1 MPGGTAGIRQTLRY
15 MRDAVRA
22 GIRDPNMRARN
33 QALAIVKGVAPKDFR
48 GEVVAVWDWVRENI
62 RFVRDIRG
70 IETVATPARTLDIG
84 QGDCD
89 DMAVLVSALL
99 ESLSHPTRFVAVGF
113 RPGELSHVFTESR
126 IGDRWVPLETSVDGA
141 YIGWYPPG
149 IRESMVQKI

>member
-1 MPGGTAGIRQTLRY
+1 

-22 GIRDPNMRARN
+22 GIRDPNMIARN
-33 QALAIVKGVAPKDFR
+33 KALEIVKGVAPKDFP
-48 GEVVAVWDWVRENI
+48 GEVEAVWDWVRNNI

-70 IETVATPARTLDIG
+70 IETVATPARTLELG

-89 DMAVLVSALL
+89 DMAVLVSSLL
-99 ESLSHPTRFVAVGF
+99 ESISHPTRFIAVGF
-113 RPGELSHVFTESR
+113 RPGELSHVFTETR
-126 IGDRWVPLETSVDGA
+126 IGNRWVPLETSVDGA